1 MLLAI
6 TIDNKKMKIDSLYTY
21 PIKSTKGILLNEV
34 NVSEIGFEN
43 DRYFGIAN
51 SLNEII
57 TARENPKLLKLKPEI
72 NAKELKVI
80 YENKSVNF
88 PLNSKFN
95 DIKTLLF
102 KKEVSVKV
110 VDNEINDWLTKILK
124 IESRLV
130 KINLKNLREKNNT
143 KISFSDSCPIHL
155 ITKESVEA
163 LNEKL
168 AIPIE
173 INRFRANII
182 VSGVKAFE
190 ERNWKKIIIGE
201 CEFKVVSDT
210 VRCSLITINP
220 ENGDKDNKQEPL
232 RTLAKEFKSNGKVS
246 FGIYLVPTKIGLIK
260 KSDSLI
266 IKTEV

>member
-1 MLLAI
+1 MEKAVINAAQNAI
-6 TIDNKKMKIDSLYTY
+6 TKAITEELVGYNKPLSKLVNSSIDKHSADLAKIIDGEFSALLDSETF
-21 PIKSTKGILLNEV
+21 K
-34 NVSEIGFEN
+34 
-43 DRYFGIAN
+43 A
-51 SLNEII
+51 SL
-57 TARENPKLLKLKPEI
+57 KQ
-72 NAKELKVI
+72 
-80 YENKSVNF
+80 
-88 PLNSKFN
+88 
-95 DIKTLLF
+95 
-102 KKEVSVKV
+102 
-110 VDNEINDWLTKILK
+110 
-124 IESRLV
+124 
-130 KINLKNLREKNNT
+130 
-143 KISFSDSCPIHL
+143 
-155 ITKESVEA
+155 A

-232 RTLAKEFKSNGKVS
+232 RALAKEFKSNGKVS

-260 KSDSLI
+260 KSDSFI